1 MSTNL
6 QVLTDALRGLN
17 VINEVETPSAEQSA
31 QCLRK
36 LNQMLAEW
44 AVLGTVIGY
53 FAQSDTSATCPIP
66 DWAERGVTNHLALY
80 IAPDFGAQPSLPVIA
95 AADSG
100 MQTILLTVTNLKLE
114 GVDMSHLPRGS
125 GHYGAG
131 FDITTGT
138 TN

>member
-6 QVLTDALRGLN
+6 EIIADALRALN
-17 VINEVETPSAEQSA
+17 VINEIQTPSAEQGA
-31 QCLRK
+31 KCLRK
-36 LNQMLAEW
+36 LNQLLAKW
-44 AVLGTVIGY
+44 AVDGTVLGY

-66 DWAERGVTNHLALY
+66 DWAECGVANHLALY
-80 IAPDFGAQPSLPVIA
+80 IAADFGAEPSIVVIA

-100 MQTILLTVTNLKLE
+100 FQTILRTVMNLKLE
-114 GVDMSHLPRGS
+114 GVDMSHLPVGS

-138 TN
+138 IN